1 VIPQSE
7 PKIEWSIFDRRLMH
21 IHGAAPCSATAADA
35 ETSTGE
41 KVCVSL
47 RLVPPPLRSYI
58 EIYTNESLSF
68 FGQPRIIAA
77 HGDLALIYGVIAVKG
92 VRPSSYPGNFFLYK
106 ASTARPWLRLLPS
119 PGSGWRGRA
128 DFTGV
133 LHEGGD
139 DFVVANLHKLVGAE
153 GEEVAELFRFSPEG
167 SGEWEFLR
175 VDMPGDA
182 EGGFYPQSWYSDH
195 SVFYHGSFMYWAD
208 YHQGLLSCDISA
220 EKPHI
225 QFHQVP
231 WNRDQD

>member
-1 VIPQSE
+1 
-7 PKIEWSIFDRRLMH
+7 
-21 IHGAAPCSATAADA
+21 
-35 ETSTGE
+35 
-41 KVCVSL
+41 
-47 RLVPPPLRSYI
+47 
-58 EIYTNESLSF
+58 
-68 FGQPRIIAA
+68 
-77 HGDLALIYGVIAVKG
+77 
-92 VRPSSYPGNFFLYK
+92 
-106 ASTARPWLRLLPS
+106 
-119 PGSGWRGRA
+119 
-128 DFTGV
+128 